1 MSKMRR
7 KRAASVGIALIIV
20 AMVAVATPVQ
30 AGSGGAT
37 IKVMTIGT
45 VGTAEGA
52 TTAILETGLAATE
65 LINREGLLPDGL
77 QIEYI
82 PCNDQDNPE
91 GASQCALEA
100 VEEGVVAVVG
110 GYSISGAFAIYPIL
124 EENQIPW
131 IGAGPLGPSWETA
144 AMAYPFAGGSAPT
157 WMLNGVQAAER
168 GCEQGAALHWP
179 SETGDDATA
188 WFSHGLQSEGGEL
201 PADNEGI
208 VGFGDFDLVP
218 SVSAATANDPDCL
231 MFGMSPE
238 QGALTV
244 QAAQELAYDGT
255 LVFYPDAVPPDVVV
269 QTGGKASPA
278 QNGSTSSWFPVFSAK
293 QWKQARQAVAEFAD
307 EPDSVRFTDTF
318 NFQLTWVAYMGL
330 VDILNKV
337 DSVEGVTGADLI
349 ALLDSGEP
357 IDPGGFTPEPIDFSA
372 SIPVLLPGG
381 EETTRVFN
389 PFALALTIK
398 NGKYKCVKPCEFVD
412 MTELMGSYDGTAGL
426 ISEGGPGGGGG
437 PPEGEGGGPPE
448 GEGGP

>member
-7 KRAASVGIALIIV
+7 KRGAAVGVALTILALV
-20 AMVAVATPVQ
+20 AAATPLGAQ
-30 AGSGGAT
+30 GGGTT

-65 LINREGLLPDGL
+65 LINSEGLLPDGA

-82 PCNDQDNPE
+82 ACNDQDNPE
-91 GASQCALEA
+91 GASQCALQA

-144 AMAYPFAGGSAPT
+144 AMSYPFAGGSAPT
-157 WMLNGVQAAER
+157 WMLNGVEAGKK
-168 GCEQGAALHWP
+168 GCETAAALHWP

-188 WFSHGLQSEGGEL
+188 YFLHGLQSEGGDL
-201 PADNEGI
+201 PEGNEGI

-218 SVSAATANDPDCL
+218 SVSAATANDPQCL

-244 QAAQELAYDGT
+244 QAAQELAYDGN
-255 LVFYPDAVPPDVVV
+255 LVFYPDAVSPEVVE

-278 QNGSTSSWFPVFSAK
+278 QNGHTSSWFPVFSDS
-293 QWKQARQAVAEFAD
+293 QWKQARKAVKEFAD
-307 EPDSVRFTDTF
+307 EPDAVRFTDTF

-372 SIPVLLPGG
+372 NVSVLLPGG

-389 PFALALTIK
+389 PFVVALTIK

-412 MTELMGSYDGTAGL
+412 MTELLESYDGATGL
-426 ISEGGPGGGGG
+426 ISEGSRGGGGG
-437 PPEGEGGGPPE
+437 PPEGEGGGGPPE
-448 GEGGP
+448 G